1 MSSFNKSIITNI
13 PYTTINIYSDIKSIF
28 ETDDDVNL
36 INNIDYPKC
45 SIGFQHYIHSLRK
58 DKEALKQFEN
68 KKKVYLVTNEFELEI
83 DNYDD
88 SIKKNVYKFL
98 NLKDTQI
105 LSLDFY
111 KFWEIFFMF
120 DIIDNTKQNKTLIM
134 ADDGSVSQSVLFFRE
149 KYSKEY
155 KSDITDIL
163 KIDNTNLNVEIQ
175 QFNKNLIDNQK
186 NKKLDIKTENE
197 IKDKYDLILGCGNII
212 ETENENTF
220 EQDYFNL
227 LFIQLTN
234 AFKHTKKNGNFVV
247 KIYESF
253 TNITSKIIA
262 ILISSYE
269 KIFIVKPLTSKSY
282 VSDRYLVCIGFK
294 GKEVDIKKIEKIK
307 NKIFQNNK
315 LKIVDIFTKY
325 EINKELKLKFIQM
338 NIHITNNIF
347 KSVGKMINF
356 INSQNFYG
364 DEYQNYREKQIES
377 TKYWINTFLPDIK
390 DYKENKKKITD
401 NSILSNKIIMDDMTK
416 LNKVIKQ
423 NN

>member
-1 MSSFNKSIITNI
+1 MSSSNKSIITNI
-13 PYTTINIYSDIKSIF
+13 SYTTINIHSDIKSIF

-98 NLKDTQI
+98 NLKDTSI
-105 LSLDFY
+105 LTLDFY

-134 ADDGSVSQSVLFFRE
+134 ADDGSVSQCILAFRE

-163 KIDNTNLNVEIQ
+163 KIDNNNLNVEIQ
-175 QFNKNLIDNQK
+175 QFNKNLLDNQK
-186 NKKLDIKTENE
+186 NKKIEIKTENE
-197 IKDKYDLILGCGNII
+197 IKEKYDLILGCGNIV

-234 AFKHTKKNGNFVV
+234 AFKYNKKNGNFIV

-262 ILISSYE
+262 ILISAYE
-269 KIFIVKPLTSKSY
+269 KVFIVKPLTSKSY
-282 VSDRYLVCIGFK
+282 ISDRYLVCIGFK
-294 GKEVDIKKIEKIK
+294 AKETDIKKIEKIR
-307 NKIFQNNK
+307 NKITQNYK
-315 LKIVDIFTKY
+315 LKIVDMFTKY
-325 EINKELKLKFIQM
+325 EINKELKLKIIQM
-338 NIHITNNIF
+338 NTHITNNIF
-347 KSVGKMINF
+347 KSVGKIINF

-364 DEYQNYREKQIES
+364 DEYQNYREKQI
-377 TKYWINTFLPDIK
+377 
-390 DYKENKKKITD
+390 
-401 NSILSNKIIMDDMTK
+401 
-416 LNKVIKQ
+416 
-423 NN
+423 